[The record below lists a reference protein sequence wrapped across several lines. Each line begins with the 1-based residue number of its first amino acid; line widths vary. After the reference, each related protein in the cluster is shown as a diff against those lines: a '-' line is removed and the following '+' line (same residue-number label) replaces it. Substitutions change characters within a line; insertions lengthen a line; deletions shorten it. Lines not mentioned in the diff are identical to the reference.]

1 MAQFKV
7 CVTDAR
13 HTSYEIERAAIEK
26 IGGELVLCDCATEG
40 DIIAQCADADALL
53 LDQAPMT
60 AKAIAALKRCKCINR
75 YGVGYDNV
83 DVPAATAAGIQ
94 VTYVPD
100 YCAEDVSDHALALL
114 FACLRQVP
122 LRDRKIRQGAWNI
135 HETGFRLKGKT
146 LGLMGFG
153 RIAQALARKCSG
165 FGFEKILAYDPYI
178 PDSVCEKAGV
188 QRASKEDVLAQSD
201 FISLHMPVTPETRH
215 MIDAQALQLVK
226 PTAIL
231 INTARGA
238 LVDSAALAD
247 AIREERLLYAGLD
260 THEKEPVGPDCPYR
274 DLEHVFMTD
283 HTGYSTV
290 EGVIELKTKSA
301 QNVVDVLTGKAP
313 VYPVNHLN

>member
-1 MAQFKV
+1 MSTFKV

-13 HTSYEIERAAIEK
+13 HTSYDIEKAAIEK
-26 IGGELVLCDCATEG
+26 IGGELVLCDCATEE

-60 AKAIAALKRCKCINR
+60 AKAIQALKNCKCINR

-83 DVPAATAAGIQ
+83 DVAAATAAGIQ

-114 FACLRQVP
+114 LCCLRQIP

-135 HETGFRLKGKT
+135 HETGFRLKDKT

-165 FGFEKILAYDPYI
+165 FGFKEILAYDPYI
-178 PDSVCEKAGV
+178 PDAVCEKAGV
-188 QRASKEDVLAQSD
+188 IKASMEEVLSKSD
-201 FISLHMPVTPETRH
+201 FISLHMPVTDETRH
-215 MIDAQALQLVK
+215 MINADTLALVK

-231 INTARGA
+231 VNTARGG
-238 LVDSAALAD
+238 LVDDAALAK
-247 AIREERLLYAGLD
+247 AISEGKLLYAGLD
-260 THEKEPVGPDCPYR
+260 THGHEPIGADCPYR
-274 DLEHVFMTD
+274 ELEHVFMTD

-290 EGVIELKTKSA
+290 EGVMELKTKSA
-301 QNVVDVLTGKAP
+301 QNIVDVLTGKTPA
-313 VYPVNHLN
+313 YPVNHLA